1 MRRDSIPNASKGD
14 CHMRAFV
21 LAHEEARRRAIEAV
35 RDAPAGMVVQIKEP
49 TRNLSQNAALWV
61 LLQAFS
67 EQLLWPVNG
76 HMTKLTAEEFKDI
89 LSAAF
94 KSETVRVAQGLNG
107 GVVMLGARTSKM
119 SKREFSEF
127 LEFVHMVAAERGVE
141 V

>member
-1 MRRDSIPNASKGD
+1 MLSHD
-14 CHMRAFV
+14 
-21 LAHEEARRRAIEAV
+21 EARRRAIEAV
-35 RDAPAGMVVQIKEP
+35 REAPAGMIVQIKEP
-49 TRNLSQNAALWV
+49 TRNLEQNAALWV